1 MIDGSMKIVRR
12 KARRFK
18 TRALSD
24 QRGVSAIEFALIL
37 PILLALYISAVE
49 IGNALTISRRAGSVA
64 GAAADL
70 VAQDKTTSANGLKD
84 VMEAATSIFAS
95 PDDAPD
101 DAPLTIKLTSVVA
114 DSKNATKVAWS
125 CANKG
130 SGYAKDSA
138 FAVPAGLTEAD
149 SSVIVAE
156 VEYKY
161 APLLDLPEF
170 GSPGAFTMT
179 RKFYAKPRRSLTV
192 QKTDQGC

>member
-1 MIDGSMKIVRR
+1 MIGASMTGLRAT
-12 KARRFK
+12 ARRFK
-18 TRALSD
+18 ARALFD
-24 QRGVSAIEFALIL
+24 QSGVSAIEFALIL
-37 PILLALYISAVE
+37 PVLLALYISAVE
-49 IGNALTISRRAGSVA
+49 IGNALTISRRAGSIA

-70 VAQDKTTSANGLKD
+70 IAQDKTTTASGLKD
-84 VMEAATSIFAS
+84 VMKAATNIL
-95 PDDAPD
+95 APFPE
-101 DAPLTIKLTSVVA
+101 APLTIKLTSVVA
-114 DSKNATKVAWS
+114 DSKNATKVSWS

-138 FAVPAGLTEAD
+138 FGVPAGLTEAD

-161 APLLDLPEF
+161 APMLDLPEF

>member
-1 MIDGSMKIVRR
+1 MIDASMKIVRR
-12 KARRFK
+12 KTGRFK
-18 TRALSD
+18 ARALSD

-37 PILLALYISAVE
+37 PIMLALYISAVE
-49 IGNALTISRRAGSVA
+49 IGNALTISRRTGSIA

-70 VAQDKTTSANGLKD
+70 VAQDKTTSANGIKD
-84 VMEAATSIFAS
+84 VMKAATSIL
-95 PDDAPD
+95 APFPE
-101 DAPLTIKLTSVVA
+101 APLTIKLTSVVA

-130 SGYAKDSA
+130 GGYAKDSA

-170 GSPGAFTMT
+170 GSPGAFTMS

-192 QKTDQGC
+192 QKSDQGC

>member
-1 MIDGSMKIVRR
+1 MIGYSMKVLCA
-12 KARRFK
+12 KARGLKVHAF
-18 TRALSD
+18 SD
-24 QRGVSAIEFALIL
+24 QSGVSAIEFALIL
-37 PILLALYISAVE
+37 PIMLALYISAVE
-49 IGNALTISRRAGSVA
+49 IGNALTISRRAGTIA

-70 VAQDKTTSANGLKD
+70 VAQDKTTSADRLKD
-84 VMEAATSIFAS
+84 VMKAATSIL
-95 PDDAPD
+95 APFPEP
-101 DAPLTIKLTSVVA
+101 PLTIKLTSVVA
-114 DSKNATKVAWS
+114 DSKNATKVSWS

-130 SGYAKDSA
+130 GGYAKDSA

-192 QKTDQGC
+192 QKDDPGC

>member
-37 PILLALYISAVE
+37 PIMLALYISAVE
-49 IGNALTISRRAGSVA
+49 IGNALTISRRAGSIA

-84 VMEAATSIFAS
+84 VMKAATSIL
-95 PDDAPD
+95 APFPE
-101 DAPLTIKLTSVVA
+101 APLTIKLTSVVA

-130 SGYAKDSA
+130 GAYAKDSA

-179 RKFYAKPRRSLTV
+179 RKFYSKPRRSLTV

>member
-1 MIDGSMKIVRR
+1 MIGASMKILRTM
-12 KARRFK
+12 AHRFK
-18 TRALSD
+18 ASALSD
-24 QRGVSAIEFALIL
+24 QSGVSAIEFALIL
-37 PILLALYISAVE
+37 PIMLALYISAVE
-49 IGNALTISRRAGSVA
+49 IGNALTISRRAGTIA

-70 VAQDKTTSANGLKD
+70 VAQDKTTSASGLKD
-84 VMEAATSIFAS
+84 VMKAATSIL
-95 PDDAPD
+95 APFPE
-101 DAPLTIKLTSVVA
+101 APLTIKLTSVVA
-114 DSKNATKVAWS
+114 NDKNATKVAWS